1 MRSLSAPPGDPV
13 SPGAG
18 AAQALFME
26 ARHRRRRRWLA
37 GTAAVLVAAAV
48 VAVSAVTWLPRALG
62 QSADHSGGAG
72 AAVAGRSS
80 VAAGRAWITF
90 RVVTAG
96 VPEAYGT
103 EDIRFSGGNRSS
115 SFSTTRLARGPEP
128 TQTESGTERIV
139 DGQVYDL
146 FRVHGRL
153 QWFHSPDPSYINPKI
168 IDPRRLLR
176 ALERYSRFQATGS
189 QVIVIGGLQLTVLR
203 ATDPGRLT
211 QRDLLPV
218 MWTSGQHVGSLA
230 VWVDRQQ
237 VVHRMAF
244 TFRAPDVIAP
254 AQPAAPSAPP
264 RTFPPRRGTEVT
276 TTTVTFSA
284 VGELQHITAPP
295 HALSSR

>member
-1 MRSLSAPPGDPV
+1 VGTVTAPPGGPV
-13 SPGAG
+13 PPGAE
-18 AAQALFME
+18 QALFLE
-26 ARHRRRRRWLA
+26 ARRRRRRRWLA

-62 QSADHSGGAG
+62 QGSGHSGGPG

-153 QWFHSPDPSYINPKI
+153 RWFHSPDPSYINPKI

-176 ALERYSRFQATGS
+176 ALEPFARLQVAGS
-189 QVIVIGGLQLTVLR
+189 QMIGGLRLTVLR

-218 MWTSGQHVGSLA
+218 MWTSGEHVGSLE
-230 VWVDRQQ
+230 VWVDRQG

-244 TFRAPDVIAP
+244 TFRAPGEIAP
-254 AQPAAPSAPP
+254 ARPAAP
-264 RTFPPRRGTEVT
+264 
-276 TTTVTFSA
+276 
-284 VGELQHITAPP
+284 TAPP
-295 HALSSR
+295 GTFPHGGEPR